1 MPWRLVQRPCEDSCP
16 GARLTDVAWLTNRRP
31 RPPED
36 LSARVR
42 AEAFGAGGP
51 ADAETS
57 LMIAGRSALERALAQ
72 PGRVRAAAF
81 DLLAADAL
89 VTYACEAALECDDP
103 DAELARLVSIGGVT

>member
-1 MPWRLVQRPCEDSCP
+1 M
-16 GARLTDVAWLTNRRP
+16 LTDVAWLNGRRP
-31 RPPED
+31 PPPED

-42 AEAFGAGGP
+42 AEVVGVGGA
-51 ADAETS
+51 ADAGIGLTT
-57 LMIAGRSALERALAQ
+57 AGRSALERALSQ

-103 DAELARLVSIGGVT
+103 DAELARLVSIGGDK

>member
-1 MPWRLVQRPCEDSCP
+1 M
-16 GARLTDVAWLTNRRP
+16 TDVAWLNGRRP

-36 LSARVR
+36 LRARVR
-42 AEAFGAGGP
+42 AEVIGLGEPEDAQTGLITAGC
-51 ADAETS
+51 A
-57 LMIAGRSALERALAQ
+57 ALGRALAQ

-103 DAELARLVSIGGVT
+103 DAELDRLVSIGGDT